1 MFSPARLAIAR
12 KRRQMTKK
20 ALAEQAAISQV
31 TLTRIESGQTL
42 EPEVETIAALA
53 NALNYPE
60 KFFYLEDCEELSAKA
75 VSFRSLSSLTARQ
88 RDAALAS
95 GALAHLLDD
104 WVTQRFNVPA
114 PDLLDLRD
122 EEPAAAASALRRY
135 WGLGFKPISN
145 LTRLLEAKGVRVFSL
160 AESNRNVDA
169 YSCWREGV
177 PYVFLN
183 SFKSAE
189 RSRFDTAHEL
199 GHLIMHRHGEPSG
212 REVERE
218 ADQFASAFLIP
229 HEDLIAHLP
238 QIRSLNQLV
247 SAKSRWG
254 VSVAALARA
263 AFEASVVSDWH
274 YRDLCKE
281 LSYRG
286 YRSEEPLPRKRDESL
301 LWKKILESL
310 WQDKITKRDLADV
323 LSLPFDE
330 VASLLD
336 GVLENKKENVTRT
349 ERQKPVLRAI

>member
-1 MFSPARLAIAR
+1 MFSAARLAIAR

-20 ALAEQAAISQV
+20 ALAERAAISQV
-31 TLTRIESGQTL
+31 TLTRVESGQTL

-53 NALNYPE
+53 KALNYPE
-60 KFFYLEDCEELSAKA
+60 RFFYLEDCEELSPKA

-95 GALAHLLDD
+95 GVLASLLDY
-104 WVTQRFNVPA
+104 WVTQRFNVPY
-114 PDLLDLRD
+114 PDIPDIRD
-122 EEPAAAASALRRY
+122 EDPTTAASALRRY
-135 WGLGFKPISN
+135 WGLGFKPIPN
-145 LTRLLEAKGVRVFSL
+145 LIRVLEAKGVRVFSL
-160 AESNRNVDA
+160 AESNKNVDA
-169 YSCWREGV
+169 YSCWREGM

-183 SFKSAE
+183 SFKSSE
-189 RSRFDTAHEL
+189 RSRFDAAHEL
-199 GHLIMHRHGEPSG
+199 GHLVMHRHGEPSG

-229 HEDLIAHLP
+229 REDLIAHLP
-238 QIRSLNQLV
+238 QVRSLNQLV

-254 VSVAALARA
+254 VSVSALARA
-263 AFEASVVSDWH
+263 AFEAGVVSDWH

-286 YRSEEPLPRKRDESL
+286 YRSKEPLPRERDQSL
-301 LWKKILESL
+301 LWKKVLESL
-310 WQDKITKRDLADV
+310 WQDKITKRDLAEE

-336 GVLENKKENVTRT
+336 GVLGSPQENVIKGERKRT
-349 ERQKPVLRAI
+349 ILRAM

>member
-1 MFSPARLAIAR
+1 
-12 KRRQMTKK
+12 MTKK

-42 EPEVETIAALA
+42 EPAVETIAALA
-53 NALNYPE
+53 KALNYPE
-60 KFFYLEDCEELSAKA
+60 QFFYLDDCEELSPKA

-104 WVTQRFNVPA
+104 WVTQRFNVPN
-114 PDLLDLRD
+114 PDIPDLRD
-122 EEPAAAASALRRY
+122 EDPATAASALRRD

-145 LTRLLEAKGVRVFSL
+145 LIRLLEAKGVRVFSL
-160 AESNRNVDA
+160 AESNKNVDA

-189 RSRFDTAHEL
+189 RSRFDAAHEI
-199 GHLIMHRHGEPSG
+199 GHLVMHRHGEPSG

-229 HEDLIAHLP
+229 REDLIAHVP
-238 QIRSLNQLV
+238 QVRSLNQLV
-247 SAKSRWG
+247 TAKSRWG
-254 VSVAALARA
+254 VSVGALARA
-263 AFEASVVSDWH
+263 AFEVGVVSDWN

-281 LSYRG
+281 ISYRG
-286 YRSEEPLPRKRDESL
+286 YRSKEPSPREWDHSL
-301 LWKKILESL
+301 LWKKVLESL
-310 WQDKITKRDLADV
+310 WKDKITKRDLAEI

-330 VASLLD
+330 VSALLD
-336 GVLENKKENVTRT
+336 GVLGGVQGNVAKSEQGRPSL
-349 ERQKPVLRAI
+349 KVI